1 MIFSIAWKNFTRQ
14 GIRAVLNVVVTA
26 LAMIAVVFNIS
37 LYNGFQAQT
46 TRNMIRTDVAGGHY
60 LTPGFDILSPTEWED
75 FTQKTPKA
83 LQILPNSQKAEA
95 LVQQGQLFPNR
106 RLYPVQMRGIDIDQT
121 LLDLPLEGLKP
132 YGKKVE
138 DVIPAVLGIK
148 MAQKAHL
155 KKGDIAVLKWRD
167 RYGVVDARDLLVVD
181 VVTMVNSRVDEGVLW
196 LRLDHLRDMT
206 GRPDEVSWVAV
217 EEFQG
222 PIKGMEF
229 ETVGELIADILKLIE
244 TDRKYAK
251 IFWMILI
258 FLAGIGVFNT
268 QILNVFKRQKEIG
281 TLMALGMTSAQVVGL
296 FTLEGSMA
304 ALLSVVVALI
314 LGTILFAWFQSVGL
328 DISHLAESTIPV
340 HENILL
346 DIHSGEVIST
356 MIIIVCVMVL
366 VSWLPV
372 RKITRLDPTLALR
385 GRAIT

>member
-1 MIFSIAWKNFTRQ
+1 MIFNIAWKNFSRQ

-60 LTPGFDILSPTEWED
+60 QAPGFDILSPTEWED
-75 FTQKTPKA
+75 HSLKVPEVLKN
-83 LQILPNSQKAEA
+83 LPPSQKAEA

-106 RLYPVQMRGIDIDQT
+106 RLYPVQLRGIDINQT
-121 LLDLPLEGLKP
+121 LLDLPLEGLKS
-132 YGKKVE
+132 YSRKVE
-138 DVIPAVLGIK
+138 DIIPAVLGIK

-155 KKGDIAVLKWRD
+155 KKGDMAVLKWRD
-167 RYGVVDARDLLVVD
+167 RFGVVDARDLLVVD
-181 VVTMVNSRVDEGVLW
+181 VVTMVNSRVDGGVLW
-196 LRLDHLRDMT
+196 LRLDHLQDMT
-206 GRPDEVSWVAV
+206 QRPDEVSWVAV
-217 EEFQG
+217 AEFQG
-222 PIKGMEF
+222 PVQGIEF
-229 ETVGELIADILKLIE
+229 QTVDELTSDILNLIKNE
-244 TDRKYAK
+244 RRYGK
-251 IFWMILI
+251 IFWVILI
-258 FLAGIGVFNT
+258 FLSGIGVFNT

-281 TLMALGMTSAQVVGL
+281 TLMAFGMTSAQVVGL

-304 ALLSVVVALI
+304 ALLSVVVALV
-314 LGTILFAWFQSVGL
+314 LGTLLFTWFQSVGL
-328 DISHLAESTIPV
+328 DISHLSESTIPV

-346 DIHSGEVIST
+346 DIHPGEVVST
-356 MIIIVCVMVL
+356 MIIIVCIMVL